1 MQAVVR
7 TPHIEIS
14 VKGTGIPAKLL
25 LFLKEEY
32 GDGLKVTE
40 NDDDDLVIATDT
52 DWYKGVKEKM
62 GPGDY
67 LRIYRENKGMTQSKL
82 GESLG
87 GVPRQHISNTERGHR
102 PISLKMARKLS
113 KILTAPIDKMIMEC
127 ANPN

>member
-1 MQAVVR
+1 
-7 TPHIEIS
+7 
-14 VKGTGIPAKLL
+14 
-25 LFLKEEY
+25 
-32 GDGLKVTE
+32 
-40 NDDDDLVIATDT
+40 
-52 DWYKGVKEKM
+52 M

-87 GVPRQHISNTERGHR
+87 GVPRQHISNMERGHR

>member
-14 VKGTGIPAKLL
+14 VKGTGIPEKLL

-32 GDGLKVTE
+32 GDGLKIVE
-40 NDDDDLVIATDT
+40 NDDDDLVSATGT
-52 DWYKGVKEKM
+52 DWYKGIKTEM
-62 GPGDY
+62 GIGDY

-82 GESLG
+82 GEVLG
-87 GVPRQHISNTERGHR
+87 NIPRQHISNMERGHR

-113 KILTAPIDKMIMEC
+113 KVLDIPIDKIIM
-127 ANPN
+127 